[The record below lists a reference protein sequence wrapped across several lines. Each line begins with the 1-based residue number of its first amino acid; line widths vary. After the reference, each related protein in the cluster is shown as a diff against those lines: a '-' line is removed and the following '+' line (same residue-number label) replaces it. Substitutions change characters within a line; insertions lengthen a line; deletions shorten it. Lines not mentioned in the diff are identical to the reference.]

1 MPGTTEKIA
10 SWIISGEKINILFFW
25 MDKGQEPLGQREMR
39 LRRMDYRTDWDRL
52 REGELIEAIGR
63 RHWRH
68 VERDACMGVS

>member
-1 MPGTTEKIA
+1 
-10 SWIISGEKINILFFW
+10 

-39 LRRMDYRTDWDRL
+39 LRRMDCRTDWDRL

-63 RHWRH
+63 RHWQH